1 MSYFIIMEVSFNY
14 RLSDYIKREY
24 NYFNGFLI
32 KCLNPGLTRGAL

>member
-1 MSYFIIMEVSFNY
+1 MSYFIIIEVTFNY

-32 KCLNPGLTRGAL
+32 KCLNLGWTRGVL